1 MEKIL
6 SENPDLNIR
15 VFAVWEP
22 ILKTDFSKPMAI
34 VLNRLSDRRVVQFWD
49 KDHVLASRMSQDA
62 RPPQP
67 TQQCCFRN
75 GHLWDLVAIYHSSE
89 KWETQMPAAT
99 MFNGPVLY
107 VEKEIRQALRS
118 PME

>member
-22 ILKTDFSKPMAI
+22 MLPTDFSKPTTI
-34 VLNRLSDRRVVQFWD
+34 VLNRLYDRRVVQFWD
-49 KDHVLASRMSQDA
+49 KGHVLASRMSQDA

-67 TQQCCFRN
+67 TQQCCVRN
-75 GHLWDLVAIYHSSE
+75 GHLWDLLAIYRASE
-89 KWETQMPAAT
+89 KWETQMPVAT
-99 MFNGPVLY
+99 MFDGPVLY
-107 VEKEIRQALRS
+107 VRQGIRQALRS
-118 PME
+118 PTE